1 MHPILLWIIKF
12 ILGVGIA
19 TGLLM
24 EFHGLYVGDSSE
36 RRLGHSY
43 AGVNFIIAYL
53 MIRDR
58 WFD

>member
-1 MHPILLWIIKF
+1 MHPILLWIIEF
-12 ILGVGIA
+12 TLRVGIA
-19 TGLLM
+19 TGHLM
-24 EFHGLYVGDSSE
+24 EFYGLYVGDSSK
-36 RRLGHSY
+36 RTLGLSY